1 MNDFSKK
8 LVDFINSLEEF
19 KIDSEIDGNYQHM
32 GATLVDGVLQAG
44 LNYKT
49 IVKPRVDFVL
59 STYPDH
65 KTTSMFLNLCIEEGI
80 NKIISWKDDRKPNL
94 IMTLLILLKN
104 ERVETCQ
111 QFSTWLNDIQNINKL
126 RSIKGI
132 GPKTIDYFR
141 ILVGQETVA
150 VDIHLKNFVQIANI
164 ELSNYEEIKSLIT
177 KAAKLLGVKASI
189 LDHSIWKYMS
199 NKQKQMT

>member
-65 KTTSMFLNLCIEEGI
+65 KTTSMILNLCIEEGI

-104 ERVETCQ
+104 Q
-111 QFSTWLNDIQNINKL
+111 
-126 RSIKGI
+126 
-132 GPKTIDYFR
+132 
-141 ILVGQETVA
+141 
-150 VDIHLKNFVQIANI
+150 KNLF
-164 ELSNYEEIKSLIT
+164 LI
-177 KAAKLLGVKASI
+177 
-189 LDHSIWKYMS
+189 
-199 NKQKQMT
+199 